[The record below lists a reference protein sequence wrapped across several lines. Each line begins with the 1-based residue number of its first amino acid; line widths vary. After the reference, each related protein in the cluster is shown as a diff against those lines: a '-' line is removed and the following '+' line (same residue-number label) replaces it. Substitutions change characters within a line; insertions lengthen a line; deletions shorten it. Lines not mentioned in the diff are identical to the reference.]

1 MCTLVI
7 LRRPGH
13 DWPVVIGANRDEMAG
28 RPWQGPA
35 RHWPDRPEVTAG
47 RDELAGGTWLGLND
61 DGVVAGVLNR
71 RQSLGPAPD
80 ARSRGELPLEAL
92 DHAEAEAAAAALAD
106 IDPRSYRSFNM
117 IIADSRKTFWLCS
130 RIGEPGTDHDQK
142 IAVSELPPGL
152 SMITAHDLNS
162 PDSRRIA
169 LYRPRFEAARPPDP
183 GSDEWSDWRSL
194 LASRVHDAEAGPGG
208 AMAVV
213 TDRGFGTLS
222 STLIALPKA
231 PGGTVKPRWLFAAG
245 CPGKAPF
252 EPVSL

>member
-28 RPWQGPA
+28 RPWQGPG

-47 RDELAGGTWLGLND
+47 QDELAGGTWLGLND
-61 DGVVAGVLNR
+61 DGVIAGILNR
-71 RQSLGPAPD
+71 RHSLGPAPD
-80 ARSRGELPLEAL
+80 VRSRGELPLEAL
-92 DHAEAEAAAAALAD
+92 DHAEAETAAMALGD

-130 RIGEPGTDHDQK
+130 RIGEPGMDNDRK
-142 IAVSELPPGL
+142 ITVRELPSGL

-162 PDSRRIA
+162 SDSPRIT
-169 LYRPRFEAARPPDP
+169 LYRPRFEAAQPPDP
-183 GSDEWSDWRSL
+183 GSGDWSDWQSL
-194 LASRVHDAEAGPGG
+194 LGSRIHDTEAGPGG

-213 TDRGFGTLS
+213 TERGFGTLS
-222 STLIALPKA
+222 SALMALPGT
-231 PGGTVKPRWLFAAG
+231 PGGTAKPVWLFAAG
-245 CPGKAPF
+245 CPGKSPF
-252 EPVSL
+252 KPVSL